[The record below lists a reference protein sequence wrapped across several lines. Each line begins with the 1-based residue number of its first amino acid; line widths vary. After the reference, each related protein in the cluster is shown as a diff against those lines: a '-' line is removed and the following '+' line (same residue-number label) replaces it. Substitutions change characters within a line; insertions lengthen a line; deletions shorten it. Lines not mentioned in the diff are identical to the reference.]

1 MIPINVTHTAIVT
14 RPILSRLLAPESA
27 PAPIGGPLPTA
38 ATTLRHMLSTLI
50 GFFAESYKST
60 FGFVDGPPLHDA
72 LTIAYIEKPELFSC
86 KRYRVD
92 VELAG
97 THTAGETVVDMF
109 NYRSVDI
116 SWGRHGKNCLVA
128 EKLDVCSCCLICPA
142 LMTLTLR
149 CRLMDS
155 STCSWTALRDAI
167 WCRLLTNN
175 EVS

>member
-1 MIPINVTHTAIVT
+1 MLF
-14 RPILSRLLAPESA
+14 RS
-27 PAPIGGPLPTA
+27 
-38 ATTLRHMLSTLI
+38 HMLSTLI

-109 NYRSVDI
+109 NYRSVDN

-128 EKLDVCSCCLICPA
+128 EKLDVRSHCVICLT
-142 LMTLTLR
+142 LMTLTLHGR
-149 CRLMDS
+149 SMGS
-155 STCSWTALRDAI
+155 SSCSWTALRDAI
-167 WCRLLTNN
+167 RCHLLTNN

>member
-38 ATTLRHMLSTLI
+38 TTPLRHMLSTLI

-72 LTIAYIEKPELFSC
+72 LTVAFVAHPELFKT

-92 VELAG
+92 VELG
-97 THTAGETVVDMF
+97 SPLTVGETVADIYQ
-109 NYRSVDI
+109 YRKCDD
-116 SWGRHGKNCLVA
+116 SWGPTGKNCLVA
-128 EKLDVCSCCLICPA
+128 MDLDVSAFCL
-142 LMTLTLR
+142 R
-149 CRLMDS
+149 
-155 STCSWTALRDAI
+155 SWVQG
-167 WCRLLTNN
+167 
-175 EVS
+175 EG